1 MRNLVTCR
9 PGRVSLFDT
18 IGAIDH
24 VFDTVFAEP
33 ARRAGA
39 PAVDIREEDDGYLVQ
54 VDLPGVAEQDLKVSV
69 DDNVL
74 TISAKAGDADRKDAD
89 RKADGYLLRERR
101 YAGYARSFVL
111 PRDADSEGVTA
122 SFADGLLTLNVPKT
136 EASKA
141 RRIQVNA
148 A

>member
-9 PGRVSLFDT
+9 PGRVSVFDT

-24 VFDTVFAEP
+24 IFDTVFAAP
-33 ARRAGA
+33 VRRAGA

-74 TISAKAGDADRKDAD
+74 TISAKAGKDAD
-89 RKADGYLLRERR
+89 GKTETDGYLIRERR
-101 YAGYARSFVL
+101 HAGYARSFVL

>member
-1 MRNLVTCR
+1 MRTLVPYR

-24 VFDTVFAEP
+24 VFDAVFAEP
-33 ARRAGA
+33 VRRAGA

-74 TISAKAGDADRKDAD
+74 TISAKAGKDAD
-89 RKADGYLLRERR
+89 RKADGYLVRERR
-101 YAGYARSFVL
+101 YAGYTRSFVL
-111 PRDADSEGVTA
+111 PRDADSGGVTA
-122 SFADGLLTLNVPKT
+122 SFADGLLTLNVPKS

-141 RRIQVNA
+141 RRIPVNA

>member
-39 PAVDIREEDDGYLVQ
+39 PAVDIRAEDDGYLVQ

-74 TISAKAGDADRKDAD
+74 TISAKAGDAD

>member
-24 VFDTVFAEP
+24 IFGTVFAEP
-33 ARRAGA
+33 VRRAGV

-74 TISAKAGDADRKDAD
+74 TVSAKAGTDAD
-89 RKADGYLLRERR
+89 RKAEGYLIRERR

-111 PRDADSEGVTA
+111 PRDTDSEGVTA